1 MATPSFEGA
10 RVLALES
17 RRTTELATLIS
28 SFHGRPLMAPALR
41 EVPLESNTEAL
52 DFAAALIDGK
62 FDIVIF
68 LTGVGTRT
76 LVSVIERAYP
86 REAFIAALAR
96 TKIVARGPKP
106 LAALRELQVPV
117 WVAAPEPN
125 TWRELLAA
133 IDARAQEQPSNAAA
147 ALGAQLE
154 QPLEGARVAVQE
166 YGVSNTELL
175 EELRA
180 RGVIVTR
187 VPVYRW
193 ALPEDV
199 EPLKNAVT
207 AIARGEVDVAIFT
220 TSVQVVH
227 LWQIVQEMR
236 LEADVRRG
244 LARAAIASIGPTT
257 SEELR
262 RHGLEPD
269 LEASHPKMGLLVREA
284 AERSVDLLHA
294 KRPST

>member
-1 MATPSFEGA
+1 MATESTTPSFQGL

-17 RRTTELATLIS
+17 RRATELAALIS
-28 SFHGRPLMAPALR
+28 SYGGRPLVAPALR

-52 DFAAALIDGK
+52 DFAAALMRGE
-62 FDIVIF
+62 FDIIIF
-68 LTGVGTRT
+68 LTGVGTRA

-106 LAALRELQVPV
+106 LAALRELQMPV
-117 WVAAPEPN
+117 WIAVPEPN

-133 IDARAQEQPSNAAA
+133 IDAKAEELN
-147 ALGAQLE
+147 
-154 QPLEGARVAVQE
+154 GARIAVQE

-175 EELRA
+175 EELRGRGA
-180 RGVIVTR
+180 RVTR

-207 AIARGEVDVAIFT
+207 AISRGEVDVVIFT
-220 TSVQVVH
+220 TGVQVVH
-227 LWQIVQEMR
+227 LWQIVEEMR

-244 LARAAIASIGPTT
+244 LARAVMASIGPMT
-257 SEELR
+257 SDELR
-262 RHGLEPD
+262 RHGLAADFEP
-269 LEASHPKMGLLVREA
+269 SHPKFGLLVREA
-284 AERSVDLLHA
+284 AERSEDLLRA
-294 KRPST
+294 KRSHGSDR